1 MQTILIVDDEK
12 NYLVLLEAL
21 LGTEGYETLTASS
34 AKDALEILRNSDVD
48 LLITDMKMPGMT
60 GMELLEE
67 CERLKPDVPVITL
80 TAYGTIEMAV
90 EAMKKHAYDYI
101 TKPFQNEQ
109 LKLTVKKA
117 LEAHRLEKEN
127 RLLRQALSD
136 RFRHGMIIGK
146 SKPMIRIYDMIDK
159 VAQSKATVL
168 ITGPSGTGKELIAKS
183 IHYGS
188 TRKDGPFVTV
198 NCGALAETLLE
209 SELFGHEKGSFTG
222 AIAMKKGRFEMA
234 DGGTLFLDEVGDMPA
249 SLQVKL
255 LRVLQEMTFERVGGT
270 RTIKVDV
277 RVISATNRDLRKEV
291 SAGNF
296 REDLFYRL
304 NVINLE
310 IPPLCERLDDMPLLV
325 RHFIEKYSGEQD
337 ADKIQVSQEVWK
349 VFYNHKWP
357 GNVRELEHII
367 ERALVLKTGQTITA
381 DDLPRELRGESAD
394 FEVERFIPPDVPL
407 HKALDTIEERLVRR
421 ALTHCNNVQAHAA
434 QMLGITKS
442 LMQHKIKKYEIVI

>member
-209 SELFGHEKGSFTG
+209 SELFGHEKGAFTG

-357 GNVRELEHII
+357 GNVREPEHII